1 MVAQEMLSRV
11 KTDFFAILIPGS
23 FIMGVIVS
31 VVLVFTQY
39 DTELCIMERF
49 NSFFETLKGNWVL
62 SFIVFIMIF
71 LVGNLLHSI
80 RVNKVDR
87 IANFFFNGLIKE
99 PRDKAHFENPFPY
112 RAMLEEIK
120 TGLLKVKLI
129 EDIPLPEDRDTLHD
143 VFIYWKTVIRMDSPG
158 SFHHIQDLEGR
169 VRMFAGMFWAGVVGI
184 LGSIGSIV
192 TLSSFIFNEAAWSV
206 WGGYILFMFIIS
218 VIISAAF
225 SLSLKHAR
233 SEEVKAVFL
242 TYLYLQKKMR
252 EEKREKGKEKG
263 SVLG

>member
-1 MVAQEMLSRV
+1 MVAQEMFSRV
-11 KTDFFAILIPGS
+11 KSDFFAILIPGS

-31 VVLVFTQY
+31 GVLVFTQY

-49 NSFFETLKGNWVL
+49 NSFFNTLKDNWVL
-62 SFIVFIMIF
+62 SFIAFIMIF
-71 LVGNLLHSI
+71 LVGNLIRSI

-87 IANFFFNGLIKE
+87 IANFFFNGFIKE

-112 RAMLEEIK
+112 RAVLEEIK

-129 EDIPLPEDRDTLHD
+129 EDIPLPENRDTLHD

-184 LGSIGSIV
+184 FGSIV
-192 TLSSFIFNEAAWSV
+192 TLLSFIFNEAACSV
-206 WGGYILFMFIIS
+206 WKFYIIFMLIIS

-225 SLSLKHAR
+225 SLNLKHVR
-233 SEEVKAVFL
+233 NQEVINVFL
-242 TYLYLQKKMR
+242 TYLYLQKKMK

-263 SVLG
+263 NILE